1 MAETPCNAVMFL
13 LDRTG
18 SMERIK
24 ATTIESFNGYLAEL
38 RERPEIEFS
47 LLQFDST
54 STDVLYFRA
63 PIGEVPGLTD
73 ESFQPRHS
81 TPLIDAAVATI
92 RKAQDVYRPIDRV
105 IITIL
110 TDGFENAS
118 VEHRMAD
125 LAALVKEATAW
136 GWQFVFLGAGMDAY
150 ADAGRAGILAAKTV
164 SFNAAEP
171 ETSRRT
177 YRMVARKSRDYFAA
191 QVGSAAQRE
200 IEFSDEEKDEAGDRY
215 RPS

>member
-1 MAETPCNAVMFL
+1 MADNPANAVIFL

-24 ATTIESFNGYLAEL
+24 ATTIESFNAYLAEL

-54 STDVLYFRA
+54 STDVVHFRA
-63 PIGEVPGLTD
+63 PVGEVPNLTP
-73 ESFQPRHS
+73 ETFQPRHS
-81 TPLIDAAVATI
+81 TPLIDAAVITI
-92 RKAQDVYRPIDRV
+92 RKARDVYKPQDKVV
-105 IITIL
+105 IMIL
-110 TDGFENAS
+110 TDGHENAS
-118 VEHRMAD
+118 IEHRMAD

-150 ADAGRAGILAAKTV
+150 ADAGRAGIRAAKTV

-171 ETSRRT
+171 EASRRT
-177 YRMVARKSRDYFAA
+177 YRMVARKSRDFFSAPA
-191 QVGSAAQRE
+191 GSAAQRE
-200 IEFSDEEKDEAGDRY
+200 ISFSDEEKDETGDRY
-215 RPS
+215 RRS